1 MMKPQQTKTT
11 TQQPAHQEPR
21 PTTRRHSLTTNT
33 HAIMNGP
40 LAPEPERVELP
51 ATPAHKH
58 PKTPVQKANFQTQS
72 DANVNP
78 KRTEFKPNKANS
90 QVIRRSP

>member
-1 MMKPQQTKTT
+1 MMNPEQTKTT
-11 TQQPAHQEPR
+11 TQQPTHQEPHR
-21 PTTRRHSLTTNT
+21 TTQRHSATTFT
-33 HAIMNGP
+33 HAIKQSP
-40 LAPEPERVELP
+40 LTPQPERAELP
-51 ATPAHKH
+51 APSAHKH